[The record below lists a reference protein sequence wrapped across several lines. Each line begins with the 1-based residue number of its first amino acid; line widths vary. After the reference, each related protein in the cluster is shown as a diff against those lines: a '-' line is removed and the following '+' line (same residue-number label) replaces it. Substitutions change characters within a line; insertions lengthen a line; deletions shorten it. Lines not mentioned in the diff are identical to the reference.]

1 MVAGM
6 PHPVDVY
13 VGSRVR
19 LRRTLKGMSQ
29 QRLAEAI
36 GLTFQQIQ
44 KYERGVNRIGCS
56 RLFELSEVLDVPPSF
71 FFDGA
76 SRLSEGTTS
85 GSGAGPGMAEQQPE
99 PYEARQ
105 FARREILELV
115 RAYDR
120 IADPEIRKRVFE
132 MVKAVAAFTEPQ

>member
-1 MVAGM
+1 MVAGK
-6 PHPVDVY
+6 PHPVDLY
-13 VGSRVR
+13 VGGRVR

-29 QRLAEAI
+29 QRLAEAL

-76 SRLSEGTTS
+76 PSQTER
-85 GSGAGPGMAEQQPE
+85 AAAVPGMAESQPE

-120 IADPEIRKRVFE
+120 IADSEIRKRVFE
-132 MVKAVAAFTEPQ
+132 MVKAVAALTEPQ

>member
-1 MVAGM
+1 MVAN
-6 PHPVDVY
+6 PHPVDIY
-13 VGSRVR
+13 VGSRLR

-44 KYERGVNRIGCS
+44 KYERGVNRIGSS

-76 SRLSEGTTS
+76 
-85 GSGAGPGMAEQQPE
+85 AGEFDVKETGGGFTERQQVPF
-99 PYEARQ
+99 EAKR

-120 IADPEIRKRVFE
+120 ITDPEIRKRVFD
-132 MVKAVAAFTEPQ
+132 MVKAVAAFTEPR

>member
-1 MVAGM
+1 MVAGK
-6 PHPVDVY
+6 PHPVDMY

-29 QRLAEAI
+29 QRLAEAL

-44 KYERGVNRIGCS
+44 KYERGVNRIGSS

-76 SRLSEGTTS
+76 PSQTENAA
-85 GSGAGPGMAEQQPE
+85 AGPGMAETQPE

-120 IADPEIRKRVFE
+120 ITDHEIRKRVFE
-132 MVKAVAAFTEPQ
+132 LVKAVAAFTEPR

>member
-1 MVAGM
+1 MVAGK
-6 PHPVDVY
+6 PHQVDVY

-29 QRLAEAI
+29 QRLAEAL

-44 KYERGVNRIGCS
+44 KYERGVNRIGSS

-76 SRLSEGTTS
+76 PSQTESAA
-85 GSGAGPGMAEQQPE
+85 AGPGMAEAEPE

-120 IADPEIRKRVFE
+120 IVDPEIRKRVFE
-132 MVKAVAAFTEPQ
+132 MVKAVAAFTEPR

>member
-1 MVAGM
+1 MVARK
-6 PHPVDVY
+6 PHPVDMY

-29 QRLAEAI
+29 QRLAEAL

-44 KYERGVNRIGCS
+44 KYERGVNRIGSS
-56 RLFELSEVLDVPPSF
+56 RLFELSEVLDAPPSF

-76 SRLSEGTTS
+76 SSQSDSAAG
-85 GSGAGPGMAEQQPE
+85 GPGMAERQPE

-120 IADPEIRKRVFE
+120 ITDPEIRKRVFE
-132 MVKAVAAFTEPQ
+132 MVKAVAAFTEPR

>member
-1 MVAGM
+1 MVAGK
-6 PHPVDVY
+6 PHPVDLY

-19 LRRTLKGMSQ
+19 LRRTLRGMSQ
-29 QRLAEAI
+29 QRLAEAL

-44 KYERGVNRIGCS
+44 KCERGVDRIGAS

-76 SRLSEGTTS
+76 PSRTER
-85 GSGAGPGMAEQQPE
+85 AAAVPRMAESHSE
-99 PYEARQ
+99 PNEARQ

-120 IADPEIRKRVFE
+120 ITDSEIRKRVFD
-132 MVKAVAAFTEPQ
+132 MVKAVSAFSEPQ

>member
-1 MVAGM
+1 MVAGK
-6 PHPVDVY
+6 PHPVDLY

-29 QRLAEAI
+29 QRLAEAL

-44 KYERGVNRIGCS
+44 KYERGVNRIGSS

-76 SRLSEGTTS
+76 PSQTES
-85 GSGAGPGMAEQQPE
+85 AAAVPGMAESQPE

-120 IADPEIRKRVFE
+120 IVDTEIRKRVFE

>member
-1 MVAGM
+1 MAEK
-6 PHPVDVY
+6 PHPIDIF

-29 QRLAEAI
+29 QKLAQAL

-44 KYERGVNRIGCS
+44 KYERGTNRIGASC
-56 RLFELSEVLDVPPSF
+56 LFELSEILDVPPSF

-76 SRLSEGTTS
+76 RSERTPSAPGLSDVDRAPFESDRFTK
-85 GSGAGPGMAEQQPE
+85 
-99 PYEARQ
+99 
-105 FARREILELV
+105 REILELV

-120 IADPEIRKRVFE
+120 IGDVDVRRRIFDL
-132 MVKAVAAFTEPQ
+132 VKSTAAFTENAAASGE

>member
-1 MVAGM
+1 MVAGK
-6 PHPVDVY
+6 PHPVDLY

-29 QRLAEAI
+29 QRLAEAL

-44 KYERGVNRIGCS
+44 KYERGVNRIGSS
-56 RLFELSEVLDVPPSF
+56 RLFEFSVVLAVPPSF

-76 SRLSEGTTS
+76 PSQIEG
-85 GSGAGPGMAEQQPE
+85 AAAVPGIAEPQPE

-120 IADPEIRKRVFE
+120 ITDSEIRKRVFE
-132 MVKAVAAFTEPQ
+132 MVKAVAAFSEPQ

>member
-1 MVAGM
+1 MVAGK
-6 PHPVDVY
+6 PHPVDLY

-19 LRRTLKGMSQ
+19 LRRTLRGMSQ
-29 QRLAEAI
+29 QRLAEAL

-44 KYERGVNRIGCS
+44 KYERGVNRIGSS

-76 SRLSEGTTS
+76 PSQTEG
-85 GSGAGPGMAEQQPE
+85 AVAVPGMAEPQPE

-120 IADPEIRKRVFE
+120 ITDPEIRKRVFE

>member
-1 MVAGM
+1 MVAGK
-6 PHPVDVY
+6 PHPVDLY

-29 QRLAEAI
+29 QRLAEEL

-44 KYERGVNRIGCS
+44 KYERGVNRIGSS

-76 SRLSEGTTS
+76 PSRTETAA
-85 GSGAGPGMAEQQPE
+85 AGPGMAESQPE

-120 IADPEIRKRVFE
+120 IADPDIRKRVFE